1 MENNSEKN
9 VNYPEVVLQFTSK
22 VSEEEL
28 QQMILGRNQLLM
40 ELGYLPPDESHEF
53 WHKPDV

>member
-28 QQMILGRNQLLM
+28 QQMILGRYQLLM